1 MNSSIDMNSLLS
13 RLLGKVADLGAEAD
27 IIANQDK
34 AFSLKADKGELGEYK
49 VTSSQ
54 QLGIRLIKDGR
65 IGIAYS
71 ESLDDV
77 ALDAMLQDACDASRF
92 AKVDADQAIRVG
104 GSRISTD
111 CAEINQQDDTP
122 VEEKIALALRLES
135 DMLAKPDVTGAPYN
149 SFFEGESS
157 FWLANSL
164 GTLCQHQA
172 FSVGCHTSALIE
184 RDGRQSMHYQ
194 GQYGRRFDELDS
206 QSLIEQI
213 HALAD
218 GLLPGEAVPSGRYS
232 AIFSPNCLAS
242 LFGCFQAALSG
253 KWAQQGINPWR
264 DKVGQAVASRW
275 LTLESRAHMPGG
287 MHIKAFDGEG
297 APTRDLLLIGEGEL
311 KTLLHNSATAHHF
324 GVTSNGS
331 AARSARGALDVSPRH
346 LVFGLGPHAEAEVK
360 TGEYLELVK
369 LDGLHSGADAV
380 SGDFSFGAS
389 GFLCRDGVRVQ
400 PVRGITVAG
409 NFYRLL
415 GELEAVGDIQHHD
428 DGKGFYAPLMRF
440 GGLSIAG
447 K

>member
-1 MNSSIDMNSLLS
+1 MSQLDMNHLLGSLLN
-13 RLLGKVADLGAEAD
+13 KVADLGAEAD
-27 IIANQDK
+27 LIANQDK

-65 IGIAYS
+65 VGIAYS
-71 ESLDDV
+71 ESLDEV
-77 ALDAMLQDACDASRF
+77 ALDAMLQDALDASRF
-92 AKVDADQAIRVG
+92 AKVDADQAIRV
-104 GSRISTD
+104 SNSHLHTD
-111 CAEINQQDDTP
+111 CAEINQPDSTP
-122 VEEKIALALRLES
+122 VEEKIALTLRLEA
-135 DMLAKPDVTGAPYN
+135 DMLALPDVTGAPYN
-149 SFFEGESS
+149 GFFEGESRL
-157 FWLANSL
+157 WLTNSQ
-164 GTLCQHQA
+164 GSLCQHRE
-172 FSVGCHTSALIE
+172 FSVGCHSSALIE

-194 GQYGRRFDELDS
+194 GQYARRFDELDAAP
-206 QSLIEQI
+206 LIEQI
-213 HALAD
+213 HAVAD
-218 GLLPGEAVPSGRYS
+218 GLLLGEAVPSGRYS
-232 AIFSPNCLAS
+232 ALFTLNCLAS

-264 DKVGQAVASRW
+264 DKVGQGVASRW
-275 LTLESRAHMPGG
+275 LTLESRVHMPGG
-287 MHIKAFDGEG
+287 MKIKAFDGEG

-324 GVTSNGS
+324 GLQSNGA

-346 LVFGLGPHAEAEVK
+346 LVFGTGPHSEAEVK
-360 TGEYLELVK
+360 AGEYLELVK

-389 GFLCRDGVRVQ
+389 GFLCRDGVRIQ

-415 GELEAVGDIQHHD
+415 GELEAVGDRLHHD
-428 DGKGFYAPLMRF
+428 DGKGFYAPLIRF